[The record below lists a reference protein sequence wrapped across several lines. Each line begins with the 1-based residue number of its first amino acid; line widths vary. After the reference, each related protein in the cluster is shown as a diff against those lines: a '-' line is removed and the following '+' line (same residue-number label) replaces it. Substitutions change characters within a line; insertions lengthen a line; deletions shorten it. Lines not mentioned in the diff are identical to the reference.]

1 MTQPQWQPY
10 RGQTTT
16 GTLRRLPAFY
26 SPQLHNRRD
35 LYLYLPPDYHENERR
50 YPVLYMHDGQNLF
63 DDPLS
68 FSGEWHVDETM
79 EALAHEGIEAI
90 VVGITNIAATRFD
103 EYSPFFD
110 PRLGGGRG
118 DAYLD
123 FVINTVKPRIDAD
136 FRTDPRRAS
145 TGLLGSSMGG
155 LISLYAFFHDT
166 ETFGFAGAMSPSVPF
181 ADRALLDDLVRVPP
195 VPGRLYV
202 DVGQQELGDELRDRL
217 LLRFFSRRYVS
228 EVRHLIALL
237 RAKGYVLGEDLCY
250 VEDPGGRHHET
261 AWARRLR
268 PALRFL
274 LSPLAV

>member
-1 MTQPQWQPY
+1 MTQPQWKPY
-10 RGQTTT
+10 QGQTTT
-16 GTLRRLPAFY
+16 GALRLLPAFY

-35 LYLYLPPDYHENERR
+35 LYVYLPPDYHENERR

-63 DDPLS
+63 DEALS

-79 EALAHEGIEAI
+79 EALAGESIRAI
-90 VVGITNIAATRFD
+90 VVGISNIAAARFD
-103 EYSPFFD
+103 EYSPFRD

-136 FRTDPRRAS
+136 FRTDPDRAS
-145 TGLLGSSMGG
+145 TGLMGSSIGG
-155 LISLYAFFHDT
+155 LISLYAFFHYP
-166 ETFGFAGAMSPSVPF
+166 ETFGFVGAMSPSVPF
-181 ADRALLDDLVRVPP
+181 AGSALLDYLVHVPP

-202 DVGQQELGDELRDRL
+202 DVGQQELGHELRDRL

-237 RAKGYVLGEDLCY
+237 RAKGYVLGEDLRY
-250 VEDPGGRHHET
+250 VEDPGGRHHES
-261 AWARRLR
+261 AWARRLQ

-274 LSPLAV
+274 LSPVSV